1 MPRLPRKPRL
11 PGGRTGGRAGR
22 LPGRLPG
29 RRGAEL
35 ARLREENAALQQRVA
50 RLAGRGSGPD
60 GRAGDLGYVFVV
72 TYGRSGST
80 LLMGVLNSLPGYL
93 VRGENGGAVHHL
105 FRFHQ
110 TLATEKVR
118 ADPPV
123 LRQRTHPFFGIAD
136 VPLGRSVEDSRRL
149 LLDTVLRPKP
159 DTRVTGFKEIRWAQ
173 PDLVE
178 YVAWL
183 REVCP
188 GARFVV
194 NTRAH
199 ADVLRSKWWAEGDRS
214 ATLAGIERR
223 LLDLAA
229 GLGDAAYRVH
239 YDDYVADPTVL
250 RGLVEWL
257 GETWDEP
264 AVRAVMDRR
273 HSV

>member
-1 MPRLPRKPRL
+1 MPRLPRTP
-11 PGGRTGGRAGR
+11 
-22 LPGRLPG
+22 RLPG
-29 RRGAEL
+29 RRPGTRAAEL
-35 ARLREENAALQQRVA
+35 ARLREENAALQQRVG

-60 GRAGDLGYVFVV
+60 GRAGGLGYVFVV

-136 VPLGRSVEDSRRL
+136 VPLPRSVEDSRRL
-149 LLDTVLRPKP
+149 LLDTVLRPRP

-199 ADVLRSKWWAEGDRS
+199 ADVLRSKWWAEGDPDSRS

-229 GLGDAAYRVH
+229 DLGDAAYRVH